1 MIRSLFLATFA
12 FVALAGA
19 PAAVAQQTPSA
30 QPAAPKPA
38 QNETP
43 PAQPRPDAQAKP
55 APQKNEVQLEQV
67 AELKEGPGNIAV
79 AGRRVILSMPPFY
92 SPTLRVVEVKPDG
105 SLVPFPNDAWA
116 RAPEKDSPDAVGTNK
131 VLGIRADA
139 RGVVW
144 MLDHGGQVPKVVG
157 WDTRKNKL
165 HKVIPLPPPVT
176 TPTSFHNDLAVDTV
190 HDALFI
196 ADVGGGTN
204 PAIVVVDMKT
214 GQARRVLENDASVR
228 HEDVPLVVEGKPVR
242 RKNPDGTVT
251 EPRLGINPIAID
263 PVGQWV
269 YYGAMHGTSLHRVRT
284 TDLLNAK
291 LTPEQLSARVERY
304 GDKPVSDGI
313 IVGNDGNVFI
323 TDITANAIGVTSK
336 DGKYR
341 RIVQDERLS
350 WPDGLA
356 IGSDGKVYVTV
367 NRLHR
372 SAALNAGQNESQ
384 PPYYVFR
391 FAQPRAARR

>member
-1 MIRSLFLATFA
+1 MIRSLFLASFA
-12 FVALAGA
+12 FVALSGATATAQQQA
-19 PAAVAQQTPSA
+19 PAS
-30 QPAAPKPA
+30 QPAAPKQA
-38 QNETP
+38 P
-43 PAQPRPDAQAKP
+43 PAQQPANTEAKP
-55 APQKNEVQLEQV
+55 APQKNEVELEQV

-79 AGRRVILSMPPFY
+79 AGRRVILSMHPFY

-105 SLVPFPNDAWA
+105 SLAPFPNEQWA
-116 RAPEKDSPDAVGTNK
+116 RAPEKDEPDAVGTNK
-131 VLGIRADA
+131 VLGIRADS

-144 MLDHGGQVPKVVG
+144 MLDHGGKVPKVVG

-165 HKVIPLPPPVT
+165 FKVIPLPPPVT
-176 TPTSFHNDLAVDTV
+176 APTSFHNDLAVDTV

-196 ADVGGGTN
+196 ADVGGGKT
-204 PAIVVVDMKT
+204 PAIVVVDIKT
-214 GQARRVLENDASVR
+214 GQARRVLENHASVSP
-228 HEDVPLVVEGKPVR
+228 EDVPMVVDGKPVR
-242 RKNPDGTVT
+242 RKNPDGSVT

-263 PVGQWV
+263 PNMQWV
-269 YYGAMHGTSLHRVRT
+269 YYGAMHGTSVYRVRT
-284 TDLLNAK
+284 KDLLDAK
-291 LTPEQLSARVERY
+291 LTPEQLGSRVERY

-323 TDITANAIGVTSK
+323 TDVTANAIGVTSK

-356 IGSDGKVYVTV
+356 IGGDGKVYVTV

-372 SAALNAGQNESQ
+372 SANLNAGENESK

>member
-1 MIRSLFLATFA
+1 MIRSLSLATFA
-12 FVALAGA
+12 FVALTTTPVLAQQA
-19 PAAVAQQTPSA
+19 PAAK
-30 QPAAPKPA
+30 PAAPAPKGA
-38 QNETP
+38 P
-43 PAQPRPDAQAKP
+43 PGQQPDAGAKP
-55 APQKNEVQLEQV
+55 PLQRNEVQLERV

-79 AGRRVILSMPPFY
+79 AGRRVILSMHPFY
-92 SPTLRVVEVKPDG
+92 SPTLRVVELKPDG
-105 SLVPFPNDAWA
+105 SLVPFPTEAWA
-116 RAPEKDSPDAVGTNK
+116 RAPEKDGPDAVGLNS

-144 MLDHGGQVPKVVG
+144 MLDHGGKVPRVVG
-157 WDTRKNKL
+157 WDTRKNTL
-165 HKVIPLPPPVT
+165 ARVIPLPPPVT

-196 ADVGGGTN
+196 ADIGGGST
-204 PAIVVVDMKT
+204 PAIVVVDIKT
-214 GQARRVLENDASVR
+214 GQARRVLENHASVR
-228 HEDVPLVVEGKPVR
+228 HEDVPMVIEGKPVR
-242 RKNPDGTVT
+242 RKNPDGSVT

-263 PVGQWV
+263 PNAQWV
-269 YYGAMHGTSLHRVRT
+269 YYGPMHGTSLYRVRT
-284 TDLLNAK
+284 RDLLDTK
-291 LTPEQLSARVERY
+291 LTPDQLASRVERY

-313 IVGNDGNVFI
+313 VVGNDGNVFI

-350 WPDGLA
+350 WPDGMS

-372 SAALNAGQNESQ
+372 SAALNAGENESR

-391 FAQPRAARR
+391 FSQPRAAHR

>member
-1 MIRSLFLATFA
+1 MVRLLFLVTFA
-12 FVALAGA
+12 FVAFAGA
-19 PAAVAQQTPSA
+19 PAVAQQP
-30 QPAAPKPA
+30 
-38 QNETP
+38 E
-43 PAQPRPDAQAKP
+43 AQAKP
-55 APQKNEVQLEQV
+55 APPKNEVQLELV

-79 AGRRVILSMPPFY
+79 AGRRVILSMHPFY
-92 SPTLRVVEVKPDG
+92 SPTLRVVELKPDG
-105 SLVPFPNDAWA
+105 SLVPFPNEAWA
-116 RAPEKDSPDAVGTNK
+116 RAPEKEGPDAVGTNK
-131 VLGIRADA
+131 VLGIRADS

-176 TPTSFHNDLAVDTV
+176 RPESFHNDLAVDTV

-196 ADVGGGTN
+196 ADVGGGKV
-204 PAIVVVDMKT
+204 PAIVVVDLKT

-228 HEDVPLVVEGKPVR
+228 HEDVPMVVDGKPVR
-242 RKNPDGTVT
+242 RKNPDGSIT

-263 PVGQWV
+263 PVAQWV
-269 YYGAMHGTSLHRVRT
+269 YYGAMHGTSLYRVRT
-284 TDLLNAK
+284 RDLLDKK
-291 LTPEQLSARVERY
+291 LTPEQLSTRVERY

-313 IVGNDGNVFI
+313 IVNNAGDVFI
-323 TDITANAIGVTSK
+323 TDVTANAIGVTGK

-356 IGSDGKVYVTV
+356 LGSDGKVYVTV

-391 FAQPRAARR
+391 FAQPAAPRR